1 MADPKPNIYYNI
13 IKDNRSMVCKAKA
26 RERYEKLRDAT
37 PKVLELL
44 EDGIAE
50 SRIADETGTSP
61 DFVKW
66 VKWKS
71 DFEKR
76 SNSFEVKLYELA
88 RCKEYQQE
96 ISGCKPIKLS
106 VTALLTSVGSSKT
119 HTEVA
124 NAIKKM
130 DLEQIIEGQIRENLT
145 NVVFSEEYYNVKTH
159 GIDYKTLANNL
170 NTWPCIVRRMIREL
184 NIKQYL
190 NFAFKNAQKYGLQPQ
205 QIGLLLVYSDE
216 GQFKDRHCVYNY
228 VGLAKQAGL
237 PLDKV
242 VEILKHR

>member
-1 MADPKPNIYYNI
+1 
-13 IKDNRSMVCKAKA
+13 MVCKANA
-26 RERYEKLRDAT
+26 RKRYEQLRDAT
-37 PKVLELL
+37 PQVLELL
-44 EDGIAE
+44 KEGVAE

-61 DFVKW
+61 DFVRW

-76 SNSFEVKLYELA
+76 SNSFEVKLYELS
-88 RCKEYQQE
+88 RQKEYQQE
-96 ISGCKPIKLS
+96 IGGCKPIKLS
-106 VTALLTSVGSSKT
+106 VTALLTSVGSGKT
-119 HTEVA
+119 HTEVE

-145 NVVFSEEYYNVKTH
+145 SIVFSEEYYDVKTH
-159 GIDYKTLANNL
+159 GIDYGKLANNL
-170 NTWPCIVRRMIREL
+170 NTWPCIVRRVIREL

-190 NFAFKNAQKYGLQPQ
+190 NFAFKNAPKYGLQPQ

-216 GQFKDRHCVYNY
+216 GMFKDRQCVYNY

-242 VEILKHR
+242 VDILKHKYSEALVVV